1 MMAEKKKSTGTRA
14 AQQNVTSGCRY
25 IDQRRRTVIP
35 SSALEEAGIPT
46 CSIMEWKSVNGCVVG
61 SPVVGVT
68 TVSVTTGRLQKRG
81 K

>member
-1 MMAEKKKSTGTRA
+1 MTEKKKSAGTKA
-14 AQQNVTSGCRY
+14 ARQNVTSGCRY

-35 SSALEEAGIPT
+35 SAALEEAGIPL

-68 TVSVTTGRLQKRG
+68 TVSVTNGRLLKKG

>member
-1 MMAEKKKSTGTRA
+1 MTEKKKSAGTKA
-14 AQQNVTSGCRY
+14 ARQNVTSGCRY

-35 SSALEEAGIPT
+35 SAALEEAGIPL

-61 SPVVGVT
+61 SPVVGMT
-68 TVSVTTGRLQKRG
+68 TISVTTGRLLKKG